1 MRALGLLVL
10 LLVAASAG
18 AQSIKYSPRS
28 MPNEVTCGD
37 FFGSGYFQ
45 CDAPPIGLSFQREV
59 VVAPQSGTS
68 YGQSFFKVN
77 GIVTDWQSGGS
88 THPSIL
94 NGMDIVLVNRA
105 AETAPVT
112 SAIIG
117 LYTIS
122 FDQGTG
128 GAGTTSQGAQFYAYS
143 MSSDATHPVD
153 LDGVYAFAGSYGSE
167 AIGRISGVRGEAL
180 GRSGVAIASYIEAVG
195 AGGPPTLAECGTDA
209 SKCFKVRTTGFGRNY
224 FMQPASADG
233 DTLYA
238 AEVENGKGLL
248 VSGSAGQ
255 LQLAKA
261 SGGAKPTCAS
271 GTRGSFWY
279 EPSGAGVKDTVE
291 VCAKDAGDAYAW
303 RTIY

>member
-1 MRALGLLVL
+1 MRAVGLLVL
-10 LLVAASAG
+10 LLVAASAE

-45 CDAPPIGLSFQREV
+45 CDAPPIGFSFQREV
-59 VVAPQSGTS
+59 VVAPQSGTG

-88 THPSIL
+88 THPSVL
-94 NGMDIVLVNRA
+94 NGMDIIVVNRA
-105 AETAPVT
+105 AEASPT
-112 SAIIG
+112 SNAVIG
-117 LYTIS
+117 LYTIVA
-122 FDQGTG
+122 DQGTG
-128 GAGTTSQGAQFYAYS
+128 AAQTNSQGAQFLAYS
-143 MSSDATHPVD
+143 MSTDVAHPVS
-153 LDGVYAFAGSYGSE
+153 LLGAYGFAASYGSE
-167 AIGRISGVRGEAL
+167 VIQDMSGLRGEVL
-180 GRSGVAIASYIEAVG
+180 GQSGAAVASFLQAVG
-195 AGGPPTLAECGTDA
+195 AYGPATLAECGTDA
-209 SKCFKVRTTGFGRNY
+209 SKCFKLRTTGFGRNY
-224 FMQPASADG
+224 FMQPASSDG

-248 VSGSAGQ
+248 VSGRAGQ

-279 EPSGAGVKDTVE
+279 EPSGTGVKDTVE